1 MTAVDLGYTGRMRR
15 LWWIVAGVA
24 VAVVAAATVL
34 VALVEAARDGDDVV
48 LSAPRGDRDSA
59 TFELV
64 SGATVVLV
72 RSADLGGDLYRISAS
87 HPDSPDR
94 PDVIG
99 EDGVVRLALPGGTS
113 SVDVRLS
120 AAVAWHVRIAAGA
133 ADQRL
138 DLGAGP
144 VSAVDLAGG
153 ANAIDLVL
161 PSAAGTLPVRVTG
174 GAGQVSVR
182 TAGGAPAR
190 VRVGS
195 GAAQVTVD
203 GQGHTGVAGGTV
215 FEPPQWAAARDRY
228 DIDVAAGVSTLTVAR
243 R

>member
-1 MTAVDLGYTGRMRR
+1 MRR
-15 LWWIVAGVA
+15 LWWVVAGVA
-24 VAVVAAATVL
+24 VVLVAAATVV

-48 LSAPRGDRDSA
+48 LSAPRGDRDAA

-64 SGATVVLV
+64 SGANVVAV
-72 RSADLGGDLYRISAS
+72 RSADLGGDLYRIAAS
-87 HPDSPDR
+87 HPDGDGDARR
-94 PDVIG
+94 PEVSD
-99 EDGVVRLALPGGTS
+99 EDGTVRLALPGGTH

-120 AAVAWHVRIAAGA
+120 AAVTWHVRVAAGA

-138 DLGAGP
+138 DLDAGP
-144 VSAVDLAGG
+144 VSGVDLAGG
-153 ANAIDLVL
+153 ANAIDLAL
-161 PSAAGTLPVRVTG
+161 PPAAGTLPVRVTG

-182 TAGGAPAR
+182 TADGAPAR

-215 FEPPQWAAARDRY
+215 FEPPEWAAARARY

-243 R
+243 A